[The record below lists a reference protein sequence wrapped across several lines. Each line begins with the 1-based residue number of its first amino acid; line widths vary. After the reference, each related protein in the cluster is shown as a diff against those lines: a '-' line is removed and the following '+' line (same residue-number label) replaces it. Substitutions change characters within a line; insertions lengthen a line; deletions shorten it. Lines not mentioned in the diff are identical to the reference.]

1 MTLEEAQLY
10 LPLEDLAD
18 LDDVYDD
25 QLHRM
30 FLFLLR
36 TVPVTR
42 LMKGRIELMRKI
54 HRAYEFYAKEEIN
67 DHFDPIELI
76 PYDAQNLFD
85 LTVDY
90 QRNLRLLRNQLSLAE
105 SFPAM
110 IVVAEQLLQNMR
122 DYAAC
127 WNMDHREI
135 PEDIRIMHPEDE
147 VELLI
152 ELERLTKVGE
162 LTMKDVFT
170 LPLENLVRREAI
182 RLSLWHKREIN
193 DRAI

>member
-10 LPLEDLAD
+10 LPLEDIDD
-18 LDDVYDD
+18 LDNVYEDR
-25 QLHRM
+25 LFEMMR
-30 FLFLLR
+30 FLLSN
-36 TVPVTR
+36 VPVSKVTEA
-42 LMKGRIELMRKI
+42 KIQLMRKI
-54 HRAYEFYAKEEIN
+54 HQAYEFYAKEEIN

-90 QRNLRLLRNQLSLAE
+90 QRNLTLLRNKLVPISSFLEMIVLAE
-105 SFPAM
+105 QF
-110 IVVAEQLLQNMR
+110 LQNMR
-122 DYAAC
+122 EYAAC
-127 WNMDHREI
+127 WDMEHLEI
-135 PEDIRIMHPEDE
+135 PNDIRITRPEDE

-152 ELERLTKVGE
+152 ELERLSKEGE

-170 LPLENLVRREAI
+170 LPLENPVRREAI
-182 RLSLWHKREIN
+182 RLSLWHKREVN